1 MAAIAPGR
9 RRNSDTMDVMQQ
21 ERPGQGRILRATNER
36 RHLYTSCILAPGRR
50 DSSCSLPVDAGSRVV
65 LDGKMQVGSTS
76 FQNGGHLLHLKV
88 VILVAVS
95 PTVMRTAR
103 RRPRMMYQSKQKR
116 GTPPASSKDDHLA
129 DRRLAQLRR
138 VQARMRPVKAAI
150 AFAAPCRQHNHS
162 SFFAAALEVAAA
174 PAFSLSSALRRSIS
188 VGCE

>member
-138 VQARMRPVKAAI
+138 VQARMRPVKAGQSLNPVYSARTKHDSYCSDSFCC
-150 AFAAPCRQHNHS
+150 AMPAAQS
-162 SFFAAALEVAAA
+162 QLF
-174 PAFSLSSALRRSIS
+174 LRRRT
-188 VGCE
+188 